1 MDYRDHITAE
11 PGKRGG
17 KPCVRGLRITV
28 DEVLEY
34 LGYMT
39 DAEVLEDFSYLTADD
54 LQACRAFAAERDRQ
68 TFHPAGMTGAGR
80 LERADGRCAVV
91 PRVVY

>member
-1 MDYRDHITAE
+1 MDFRDYITVE

-34 LGYMT
+34 LSDMT
-39 DAEVLEDFSYLTADD
+39 DAEVLEDFSFLTADD
-54 LQACRAFAAERDRQ
+54 LAACRAFAAERDRL
-68 TFHPAGMTGAGR
+68 TYNPSGA
-80 LERADGRCAVV
+80 
-91 PRVVY
+91 

>member
-1 MDYRDHITAE
+1 MDFRDRITAE

-39 DAEVLEDFSYLTADD
+39 DAEVLEDFSYLTQADLD
-54 LQACRAFAAERDRQ
+54 ACRAFDAERKRL
-68 TFHPAGMTGAGR
+68 TFNPAGSR
-80 LERADGRCAVV
+80 
-91 PRVVY
+91 

>member
-1 MDYRDHITAE
+1 MDYRDYITIE

-39 DAEVLEDFSYLTADD
+39 DAEVLEDFSFLTADD
-54 LQACRAFAAERDRQ
+54 LRACRAFDAERKRL
-68 TFHPAGMTGAGR
+68 TFNPAESSR
-80 LERADGRCAVV
+80 
-91 PRVVY
+91 

>member
-1 MDYRDHITAE
+1 MDFRDHITVE

-34 LGYMT
+34 LSYMT

-54 LQACRAFAAERDRQ
+54 LRACRAFDAERKRL
-68 TFHPAGMTGAGR
+68 TFSPNGSA
-80 LERADGRCAVV
+80 
-91 PRVVY
+91 

>member
-1 MDYRDHITAE
+1 MEYRHYITVE

-34 LGYMT
+34 LSYMS
-39 DAEVLEDFSYLTADD
+39 DAEVLDDFSYLTADD
-54 LQACRAFAAERDRQ
+54 LAACRAFDADRRRL
-68 TFHPAGMTGAGR
+68 TFHPPGPDET
-80 LERADGRCAVV
+80 AVRRDAV
-91 PRVVY
+91 GSAAPAAS